1 MLKKPTWLSLGIA
14 AVCAIQGSAW
24 AIDNPGGGA
33 TYPVVYAV
41 GYFRPFNDYNATEA
55 ALWVDDF
62 ELPMMLTNTP
72 DSLVA
77 TANIPLAT
85 SITMKGDNVYVAGT
99 SVNSAGSRVATVWRN
114 GAVLAQY
121 PGVPLPPPY
130 YDTNS
135 HARTI
140 TFSGADMYVL
150 GGVYEN
156 GGETIWKNGVA
167 TKVSNLD
174 PTSMVVTGTIAP
186 TTYVTVNGPTYTY
199 LRQNSIKYLLADNA
213 YAQDVK
219 VSGGHAY
226 VAGHLSGSAAQKAV
240 YWKFDTVTHS
250 IQTQS
255 LWDGIHD
262 SAAAAIAVS
271 GSNVYVAGW
280 EYDNT
285 GYPAAKI
292 WINGVGQTLGGGAGL
307 YAYAQTIFIDGT
319 DVYVGGSLA
328 ESPAVWKNGVLHMHG
343 SGVEGGVGA
352 LYVKRVPY

>member
-24 AIDNPGGGA
+24 AVDNPGGGA

-41 GYFRPFNDYNATEA
+41 GTFRPFNDYNASEA

-62 ELPMMLTNTP
+62 EFPVMLTNTP
-72 DSLVA
+72 DSLVPS
-77 TANIPLAT
+77 ANIPMAR
-85 SITMKGDNVYVAGT
+85 SITMKGDSVYVAGE
-99 SVNSAGSRVATVWRN
+99 SVNSAGRVATVWRN
-114 GAVLAQY
+114 GAVLAKY
-121 PGVPLPPPY
+121 PGLPTPHEG
-130 YDTNS
+130 TNS
-135 HARTI
+135 TAKTI
-140 TFSGADMYVL
+140 TFSGADMYVF
-150 GGVYEN
+150 GGVTLN
-156 GGETIWKNGVA
+156 GGETIWKNGIA
-167 TKVSNLD
+167 TKVSNQE

-186 TTYVTVNGPTYTY
+186 TTYVTVNGTTDAY

-255 LWDGIHD
+255 LWDGIND
-262 SAAAAIAVS
+262 SVAAAIAVS

-280 EYDNT
+280 EYDNGNT
-285 GYPAAKI
+285 GYAAAKL
-292 WINGVGQTLGGGAGL
+292 WINGVGQTLGGETGVHAF
-307 YAYAQTIFIDGT
+307 ARTIFIDGT
-319 DVYVGGSLA
+319 DVYVGGSLG
-328 ESPAVWKNGVLHMHG
+328 ESPAVWKNGVLYMHG
-343 SGVEGGVGA
+343 SGVEGTVLA
-352 LYVKRVPY
+352 LHVKQVPY